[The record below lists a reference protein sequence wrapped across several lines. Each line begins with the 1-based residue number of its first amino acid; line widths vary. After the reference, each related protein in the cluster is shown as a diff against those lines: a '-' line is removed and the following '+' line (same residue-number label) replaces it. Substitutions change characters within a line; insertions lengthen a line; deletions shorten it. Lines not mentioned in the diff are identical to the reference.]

1 MAFWIILSGFWLSP
15 LLSYIFLSIT
25 ENRKKIRTRILLL
38 SFLLTFLT
46 IIGLLTH
53 ISTTS
58 SFFDWL
64 MLSNI
69 YLTTS
74 LTLWWTQFQPIKYL
88 KIIGLIIMICV
99 FGYGYTL
106 STIGVVR
113 LNFIINDYEMDEEK
127 WFEDGLICKETSF
140 GYVFSKDRGKRVE
153 ISKTVTWL
161 PIFEYLK
168 VEKEYLGYFF
178 DNNFSFDY
186 KPNQHKVYLF
196 LTSNSSVPSY
206 LVIKNQVF
214 CLDSIE
220 IR

>member
-15 LLSYIFLSIT
+15 LLSYIFLSLT

-58 SFFDWL
+58 PFFDWL

-69 YLTTS
+69 YLSTS
-74 LTLWWTQFQPIKYL
+74 LILWWTQFQPIKYL

-99 FGYGYTL
+99 FGVGYII
-106 STIGVVR
+106 STIGTVP
-113 LNFIINDYEMDEEK
+113 LGFIINDYEMDEEK
-127 WFEDGLICKETSF
+127 WHEDGLICKETSF

-153 ISKTVTWL
+153 ICKTVYWL
-161 PIFEYLK
+161 PIFECLK
-168 VEKEYLGYFF
+168 VKKEYFGYFF
-178 DNNFSFDY
+178 NNNFSFDY

-196 LTSNSSVPSY
+196 LTSKSSEPSS
-206 LVIKNQVF
+206 LNNKNKIF
-214 CLDSIE
+214 CKDSIE